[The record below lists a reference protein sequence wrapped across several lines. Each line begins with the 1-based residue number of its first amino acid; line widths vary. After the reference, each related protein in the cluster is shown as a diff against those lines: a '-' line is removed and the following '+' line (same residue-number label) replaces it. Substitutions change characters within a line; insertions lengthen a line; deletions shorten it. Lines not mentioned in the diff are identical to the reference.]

1 MANFSDCLL
10 QAVDAGKL
18 TKEKA
23 DALLAESEISGV
35 QEALNSEAFG
45 LAQKKREG
53 IITTI
58 RLNDLHEA
66 SKAHS
71 KGYAKGLM
79 STMVRDVHGEAK
91 HFNVDKRAQGIT
103 GDYHAVIAEMLS
115 RFRTRRVGLTQDGKG
130 LMDFVRAV
138 FGETIDD
145 VDVKGFADSYKKMQA
160 MMREDFN
167 KAGGNIHIKEDY
179 NLPQVHDRY
188 KVKDASVDDW
198 VSFTKPL
205 LDRKKMKDADGNLL
219 DDEQLDQALR
229 FSYESI
235 KTDGLNKVAD
245 LELMPKGLGRVLSNK
260 HSDSRFLHFDGADN
274 WIAYNQRFG
283 SNDIFSTIN
292 SNIEIMA
299 HDTALMESYGTNPQ
313 ATFETM
319 LRQAEKEGAKPMQI
333 KALQDQWNVISGKV
347 NNKVIPTAATVN
359 QAVRNLITAST
370 LGSAVISA
378 MSDTTFSAI
387 TSIYRGVNAKDVFS
401 QQLKLLNPANESDR
415 IMAVQM
421 GLVADA
427 WTGAATAANRYGET
441 YGIGYSA
448 KISEAVMRGSGLVV
462 WTDAGRKAFGME
474 FGAAISRQ
482 FSTPFNSLPSR
493 LKKGFD
499 EYGITQAD
507 WNAFRKTKKIRKDKA
522 EFADFTQDK
531 SGKFI
536 NMVLTETDFA
546 VPTPD
551 SRTRRFQT
559 GGLEAG
565 TAAGEITRHF
575 MSLKSFPITL
585 IASHGYRM
593 VNQNGLKNKAAY
605 GGAMILSTTL
615 MGGMVI
621 QLKDIAAGR
630 EPRSIGDTPKEQAKF
645 WAAAMQQG
653 GGLGIFGDFL
663 FSDVNRFGGGMV
675 QTTIGPVPDLVDK
688 TFKLTL
694 GNIQEAAKG
703 DDTNFAREL
712 GQYAKRYTPKTWQT
726 RLMTDALFDQAILWA
741 DPKAQRRFNNTMKR
755 RSKEYKQDY
764 WWKKGEVLPEAIR

>member
-1 MANFSDCLL
+1 MANFGDCLL
-10 QAVDAGKL
+10 KAVDSGKL
-18 TKEKA
+18 SKEKA
-23 DALLAESEISGV
+23 DALLAESEITSV
-35 QEALNSEAFG
+35 QDALNSEVFG

-58 RLNDLHEA
+58 RLNELHEA

-91 HFNVDKRAQGIT
+91 HFNVDKRSQGIT

-130 LMDFVRAV
+130 LTDFVRAV
-138 FGETIDD
+138 YGETVED
-145 VDVKGFADSYKKMQA
+145 VDIRGFSDSYKKLQA
-160 MMREDFN
+160 MMRENFN

-188 KVKDASVDDW
+188 KVQDASVDDW

-205 LDRKKMKDADGNLL
+205 LDRKKMKDADGNIL
-219 DDEQLDQALR
+219 DDAQLEQALR

-235 KTDGLNKVAD
+235 KTDGLNKVRD
-245 LELMPKGLGRVLSNK
+245 LELMPKGLGRVLANK
-260 HSDSRFLHFDGADN
+260 HSDSRFLHFENAED
-274 WIAYNQRFG
+274 WITYNQRFG

-299 HDTALMESYGTNPQ
+299 HDTALMESYGVNPQ

-319 LRQAEKEGAKPMQI
+319 LRQAQKEGAKPMQV
-333 KALQDQWNVISGKV
+333 KALQDQWNVVSGKV

-378 MSDTTFSAI
+378 ISDTTFSAI